1 MSDFIT
7 DTPMGNETELN
18 YGKRLQKQG
27 QRELYIRK
35 ALREHFALDINEAI
49 AVCDK
54 LPTAR
59 LLELRELR
67 ARFPDLNENRLAWKI
82 SKSLTL
88 SKPDALTWAQTVIAK
103 EGGA

>member
-1 MSDFIT
+1 MSDFMT
-7 DTPMGNETELN
+7 DTPEANESELS

-49 AVCDK
+49 AVCHK

-59 LLELRELR
+59 LLELKELR

-88 SKPDALTWAQTVIAK
+88 TKQDALVWAQTLIKK

>member
-1 MSDFIT
+1 MSDFMT
-7 DTPMGNETELN
+7 DTPDANETELS

-35 ALREHFALDINEAI
+35 ALRAHFALDIHAAI

-59 LLELRELR
+59 LLELKELR
-67 ARFPDLNENRLAWKI
+67 KRFPELNENRLAWKI

-88 SKPDALTWAQTVIAK
+88 TKQDALAWAQTLIKK